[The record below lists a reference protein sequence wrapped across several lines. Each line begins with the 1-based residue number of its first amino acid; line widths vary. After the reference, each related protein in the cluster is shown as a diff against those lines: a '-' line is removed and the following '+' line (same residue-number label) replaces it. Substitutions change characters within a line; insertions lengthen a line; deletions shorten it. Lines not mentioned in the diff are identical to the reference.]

1 MKKETLKNIFDFL
14 EENGEHNAP
23 ILWKLKNNIPLTDED
38 LIVKGNLD
46 LSYTNITSLPEG
58 LRVDGNLNLIGLD
71 IKSLPEGLKVDG
83 NLDLNGC
90 KNIEL
95 LPDGLKGGGWLDLE
109 NTSITSL
116 PKGLEV
122 HGDLYI
128 KNTELE
134 AYRDNQLRE
143 MIKPGHIKGKIFR

>member
-1 MKKETLKNIFDFL
+1 MEKETLKKIFEFL

-95 LPDGLKGGGWLDLE
+95 LPDGLKVGGWLDLE
-109 NTSITSL
+109 NTSITAL
-116 PKGLEV
+116 PKGLKI
-122 HGDLYI
+122 HGDLYR

-134 AYRDNQLRE
+134 KYSDYELHN
-143 MIKPGHIKGKIFR
+143 MIKPGYIQGKIYR